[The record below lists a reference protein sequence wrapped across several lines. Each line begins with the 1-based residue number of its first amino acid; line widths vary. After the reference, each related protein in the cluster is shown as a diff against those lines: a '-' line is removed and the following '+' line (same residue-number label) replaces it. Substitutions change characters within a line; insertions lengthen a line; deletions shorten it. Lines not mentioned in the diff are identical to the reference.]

1 VKGKLKLD
9 SAGFVTIC
17 AGIALAVVANR
28 NHIDFTAVA
37 FASAA
42 AILAFLLPGVALV
55 GRYIDEGLKNSATQ
69 VQELSDDAKAASEC
83 ARKTKAEADAAPRD
97 KAKAA
102 AATKAKSEAEAAKR
116 TYTAHKAG
124 TAEDF
129 DKLLDSVAWLQ
140 AGVVSAF
147 LSIPVSAV
155 ALVIGPPANGQT
167 APDLR
172 AIVGACAITLL
183 MGTGVGTVPITWRI
197 LHLKTYRSRAKLSFK

>member
-1 VKGKLKLD
+1 VKGKAKLD
-9 SAGFVTIC
+9 SAVFATIGV
-17 AGIALAVVANR
+17 GIALAFVANR

-69 VQELSDDAKAASEC
+69 VQELSDGANEAATCADKAKAVAE
-83 ARKTKAEADAAPRD
+83 KAPTD

-102 AATKAKSEAEAAKR
+102 AAAEAKSEAEAAKR
-116 TYTAHKAG
+116 TFTDHKAS
-124 TAEDF
+124 TAADF
-129 DKLLDSVAWLQ
+129 GKLLDSVAWLQ
-140 AGVVSAF
+140 VGVVSAF

-155 ALVIGPPANGQT
+155 ALVIGPAVNGQT

-172 AIVGACAITLL
+172 AIFGACAITLL

-197 LHLKTYRSRAKLSFK
+197 LHLKTYRSRAKLSFE